1 MAQAGQGPQPIE
13 RNGPESAERRDQILD
28 VAERLFA
35 ENGFAETSMRAIA
48 QEANVN
54 VATLYYHCGSKEQL
68 FSAIYARVV
77 DQIAALVGDA
87 LSTGGEFNEIV
98 ARVLDQVVEF
108 FLKNPSIPKLLH
120 GTTPADIKGGAD
132 IRRKTYGPLF
142 EMVAAQMNRRAERG
156 EIRKVDP
163 ARFLDAA
170 SGVIF
175 HLTLD
180 HPHAKPNGKGK
191 AEISAKDLASIQEHA
206 RIFILGALGL
216 GADLGSKTKSKARRP

>member
-1 MAQAGQGPQPIE
+1 ME

-28 VAERLFA
+28 VAEKLFA
-35 ENGFAETSMRAIA
+35 DNGFAETSMRAIA
-48 QEANVN
+48 QAANVN

-68 FSAIYARVV
+68 FSAIYSRVV

-87 LSTGGEFNEIV
+87 LSSGGEFDEIV

-108 FLKNPSIPKLLH
+108 FLENPSIPRLLH
-120 GTTPADIKGGAD
+120 GTTPSEVKGGAD
-132 IRRKTYGPLF
+132 LRRKTYRPLF

-163 ARFLDAA
+163 ALFLDAA

-180 HPHAKPNGKGK
+180 HQHSKTNGKSK
-191 AEISAKDLASIQEHA
+191 SEVDPHDLASIQEHA

-216 GADLGSKTKSKARRP
+216 DVKQDARSRAKTGSRRT